1 MSLARE
7 GTATTPP
14 GDSQLTVRVEPD
26 GTGGAVVV
34 LAGEVDLDRA
44 TDVRDVLFSALRSSP
59 RVTVDLAAVTFCDC
73 AGLNALLRARLEAM
87 ESGADGV
94 RRFRIHGMS
103 GQVARLLDLTG
114 TRPYFPDCA
123 DPEGAGHDRQ

>member
-1 MSLARE
+1 
-7 GTATTPP
+7 
-14 GDSQLTVRVEPD
+14 
-26 GTGGAVVV
+26 
-34 LAGEVDLDRA
+34 
-44 TDVRDVLFSALRSSP
+44 
-59 RVTVDLAAVTFCDC
+59 
-73 AGLNALLRARLEAM
+73 M